1 MGFQTEVK
9 MNPPLGKQP
18 AHLISYFADN
28 VAFTTYVKSSQIT
41 NRDGAIDKDEV
52 TQILLDK
59 HPIGTEILFYSVSDI
74 GLQDVL

>member
-1 MGFQTEVK
+1 MGFPTEVK
-9 MNPPLGKQP
+9 MNPPPGKQS

-28 VAFTTYVKSSQIT
+28 VACTTCVKSSQII
-41 NRDGAIDKDEV
+41 NWDGAIDKDAV